1 MYNLKIKEHDAALFL
16 LTQKINLLSKIYFLF
31 IVSVY
36 TIIKITTNL
45 NRHKE
50 LSLSHFEKVKYL
62 LGHYVTSFKRLK
74 SFFTIAGTKMFYHFH
89 LSEKICF
96 NKIRLTLLIILI
108 F

>member
-74 SFFTIAGTKMFYHFH
+74 SVFH
-89 LSEKICF
+89 LRR
-96 NKIRLTLLIILI
+96 NKNV
-108 F
+108 

>member
-74 SFFTIAGTKMFYHFH
+74 SFFTYVRIKIFYH
-89 LSEKICF
+89 L
-96 NKIRLTLLIILI
+96 
-108 F
+108 